1 MINISNFLSFLR
13 IPLAFLFLLKSS
25 EVRCIAVVL
34 AMITDSVDGYLARR
48 SNTVTKFGM
57 ILDPLADKF
66 FVYFALRAL
75 FTEGILSPWQVTA
88 MLSRDI
94 AVFGYCFLA
103 FVMGRANSIAFRS
116 LWAGKASTALQ
127 FIVLIGLTFG
137 LSFSWITYGAFFVMG
152 AIAFMELSQS
162 SKGNQNPFQLFRSN
176 DHRG

>member
-1 MINISNFLSFLR
+1 MITISNFLSFLR
-13 IPLAFLFLLKSS
+13 IPLAFLFLVEGSS
-25 EVRCIAVVL
+25 ARCFAVVV
-34 AMITDSVDGYLARR
+34 AMITDSIDGYLARK
-48 SNTVTKFGM
+48 SNTVTKFGT

-66 FVYFALRAL
+66 FVYFALSVL
-75 FTEGILSPWQVTA
+75 FSEGKLSPWQVTA

-103 FVMGRANSIAFRS
+103 FVMGRAKSIAFRS

-162 SKGNQNPFQLFRSN
+162 SKGTQNPFHLFRSH
-176 DHRG
+176 DHG